1 MERRWFEHGEVTSTS
16 DVAFAAIEAGLARHG
31 DVHTARVQTAGR
43 GRRGREWV
51 QAPHEGLALSLVQL
65 PPPPAPSPA
74 GLTMGAGLGVLEAC
88 AALGLAGGRLKW
100 PNDLLVGDAKLAGV
114 LVETRGLDPDAPHY
128 VVGVGLNV
136 RQTAFPAELLA
147 ERPVTSLALQGVD
160 VRLRQAAD
168 VLVQCLDRRLS
179 QVGPEPARLA
189 ADYLAALGLAGALV
203 DVEVGGN
210 RLRGRLAGLDLAAG
224 IALDT
229 SEGRR
234 AVPLEHVAALA
245 RVPSDD

>member
-16 DVAFAAIEAGLARHG
+16 DVAFAAIEAGLAAHG

-51 QAPHEGLALSLVQL
+51 QAPREGLALSLVWL
-65 PPPPAPSPA
+65 PPAPAPSPA

-88 AALGLAGGRLKW
+88 AALGLADGRLKW
-100 PNDLLVGDAKLAGV
+100 PNDLLVRGAKLAGV
-114 LVETRGLDPDAPHY
+114 LVESRGLDPAAPHY

-136 RQTAFPAELLA
+136 RQTSFPPELLE
-147 ERPVTSLALQGVD
+147 ERAVTSLALEGVD
-160 VRLRQAAD
+160 ARLRQAAD
-168 VLVQCLDRRLS
+168 VLVQCLDLRLS
-179 QVGPEPARLA
+179 QVVPDPAGLA

-224 IALDT
+224 LALDT
-229 SEGRR
+229 AQGRR
-234 AVPLEHVAALA
+234 VVALEHVAGLA